1 MQREDEAALGLLR
14 GTVRIK
20 PYSADWP
27 RLFEA
32 ERARL
37 QAVIGRYVLDI
48 QHIGSTSVPGLAA
61 KPILDIGVA
70 VANFEEAAVCIEPLV
85 ALGYEY
91 LGERGIPRHHFFAR
105 GDPRTHYLHMNEITS
120 DDWQQTLAFRDYLRR
135 HPEATQEY
143 ADLKQ
148 ALAVRFAG
156 DREAYTLAKTEF
168 IEQILKRAFAERS
181 ILR

>member
-1 MQREDEAALGLLR
+1 MQPEDEAALGLPR
-14 GTVRIK
+14 GTVQIK
-20 PYSADWP
+20 TYSADWP
-27 RLFEA
+27 RLFEE

-37 QAVIGRYVLDI
+37 LAAIGREVLDI

-70 VANFEEAAVCIEPLV
+70 VANFEGAVVCIEPLV

-120 DDWQQTLAFRDYLRR
+120 DDWQRTIAFRDYLRR
-135 HPEATQEY
+135 HPEAAQEY

-148 ALAVRFAG
+148 ALTVCFPE
-156 DREAYTLAKTEF
+156 DREAYTNAKSGF
-168 IEQILKRAFAERS
+168 IARILQQAQAAAS
-181 ILR
+181 DC

>member
-1 MQREDEAALGLLR
+1 MQREDEAVLGLPR
-14 GTVRIK
+14 GTVRLR

-37 QAVIGRYVLDI
+37 QAAIGWYVLDI

-70 VANFEEAAVCIEPLV
+70 VTNFEAAAVCIESLV

-91 LGERGIPRHHFFAR
+91 LGELGIPRRHYFVKGA
-105 GDPRTHYLHMNEITS
+105 PRTHHLHMNEITS
-120 DDWQQTLAFRDYLRR
+120 DDWQRTIAFRDYLRR
-135 HPEATQEY
+135 HPEAAQEY
-143 ADLKQ
+143 ADLKH
-148 ALAVRFAG
+148 ALTVCFPE
-156 DREAYTLAKTEF
+156 DREAYTNAKSGF
-168 IEQILKRAFAERS
+168 IARILQQAQAAAS
-181 ILR
+181 DC

>member
-1 MQREDEAALGLLR
+1 MQQEDEAALGLPR

-20 PYSADWP
+20 TYSADWP

-37 QAVIGRYVLDI
+37 QAAIGRYVLDI

-70 VANFEEAAVCIEPLV
+70 VANFEEAAVCIEPLA

-91 LGERGIPRHHFFAR
+91 LGELGIPRRHYFVKGA
-105 GDPRTHYLHMNEITS
+105 PRTHHLHMNEITS
-120 DDWQQTLAFRDYLRR
+120 DDWQRTIAFRDYLRR
-135 HPEATQEY
+135 HPAAVQQY

-148 ALAVRFAG
+148 ALAVRFPE
-156 DREAYTLAKTEF
+156 DREAYLNAKSEF
-168 IEQILKRAFAERS
+168 IAR
-181 ILR
+181 ILRQAQAEV